1 MSSGR
6 TFASRRRSQ
15 LFPPLGCDGHHK
27 MVDLRL
33 TKRRAAEPGG
43 SFAHLKGADA
53 RRHPVKTRRETHDPQ
68 DTVRYRHRRRYRR
81 RGTHP
86 DPSFSRWRLGWLNGW
101 WNGWWLSRPRTLGRR
116 LRRHRGDW
124 TELLAV
130 GARPRQGLC
139 LLLIDLD
146 YFSDTTRPW
155 SCYARPG
162 PISTMTV

>member
-1 MSSGR
+1 MTPASKSAA
-6 TFASRRRSQ
+6 FAQ
-15 LFPPLGCDGHHK
+15 
-27 MVDLRL
+27 DL
-33 TKRRAAEPGG
+33 EQ
-43 SFAHLKGADA
+43 
-53 RRHPVKTRRETHDPQ
+53 TRRYLHNARTERSHRAPELQRPEYRVAEAEGIPRASGQTGAATSI
-68 DTVRYRHRRRYRR
+68 DTWVADLEDNVRYRHRRRYRR

-86 DPSFSRWRLGWLNGW
+86 DPSFRRWRQGWWNGW

-146 YFSDTTRPW
+146 YFRDTQGPGLVTRDRGL
-155 SCYARPG
+155 SR
-162 PISTMTV
+162 